1 MLTTEVQT
9 EVDLYVGKFV
19 FLGIAT
25 LLSDLPTPITC
36 KSGGFDKKAQKINN
50 DRLFV
55 SEYSLPYSEDISDVT
70 YCY

>member
-36 KSGGFDKKAQKINN
+36 KSGGFHKKKKPGTNLKIRTSN
-50 DRLFV
+50 LETLKICV
-55 SEYSLPYSEDISDVT
+55 K
-70 YCY
+70 